1 GQDAPVG
8 APFARVMGL
17 DDPVIDVAITPN
29 RPDCLGV
36 RGIARDLAAAGL
48 GTLRPDP
55 VEAIAGRFDSP
66 VGVVLDFDAA
76 TADAC
81 PAFAGRYIRGVTN
94 GPSPDWLQ
102 RRLRAVGL
110 RPINALVDITT
121 LRSLDAARPLH
132 VFDADKLAGAVR
144 PRLSRDGESLLAL
157 DGREYPV
164 DGSMC
169 VISDD
174 SGVLGLG
181 GIMGG
186 EASGCTADT
195 VNVFI
200 ESALFDPLRTA
211 ATGRRLGIDS
221 DARYRFE
228 RGVDPAFMVP
238 GAELATRLV
247 LDLCGGEPSAI
258 VVAGTVPDSA
268 ATIDFDPAEVER
280 LTGV

>member
-55 VEAIAGRFDSP
+55 VEAIAGRCDSP

-81 PAFAGRYIRGVTN
+81 PASAGRYVRGVTS

-110 RPINALVDITT
+110 RPINALVDITN
-121 LRSLDAARPLH
+121 LVSLDRARPLH
-132 VFDADKLAGAVR
+132 VFDADKLKGKVGA
-144 PRLSRDGESLLAL
+144 RLGRTGESFLAL
-157 DGREYPV
+157 DGKTYAV
-164 DGSMC
+164 DETMC
-169 VISDD
+169 VIAADEK
-174 SGVLGLG
+174 VLGLG
-181 GIMGG
+181 GSMGG
-186 EASGCTADT
+186 EDT
-195 VNVFI
+195 
-200 ESALFDPLRTA
+200 
-211 ATGRRLGIDS
+211 
-221 DARYRFE
+221 
-228 RGVDPAFMVP
+228 
-238 GAELATRLV
+238 
-247 LDLCGGEPSAI
+247 
-258 VVAGTVPDSA
+258 
-268 ATIDFDPAEVER
+268 
-280 LTGV
+280 